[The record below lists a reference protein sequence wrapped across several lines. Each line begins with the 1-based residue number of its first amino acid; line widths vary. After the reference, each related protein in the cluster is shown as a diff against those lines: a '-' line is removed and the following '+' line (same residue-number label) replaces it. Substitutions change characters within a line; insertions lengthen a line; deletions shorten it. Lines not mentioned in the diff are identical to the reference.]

1 MRASLLFDRPVTGR
15 GTVSPSMMMSREHLE
30 QNLRSSL
37 SHNTGGAAG
46 AGASQMRAA
55 EDLTEELEAKY
66 MSIMEALA
74 MSPKTTPEEKQALTT
89 LFPEY
94 IELKATRDQ
103 LLERYDEAYLEI

>member
-30 QNLRSSL
+30 QKLRSSL

-46 AGASQMRAA
+46 AGAIMRAA